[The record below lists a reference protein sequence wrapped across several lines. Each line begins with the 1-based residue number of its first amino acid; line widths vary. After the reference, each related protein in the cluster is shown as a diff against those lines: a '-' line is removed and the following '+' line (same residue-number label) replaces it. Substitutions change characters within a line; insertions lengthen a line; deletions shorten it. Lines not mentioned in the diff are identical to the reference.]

1 MAEPNL
7 RPIECV
13 PIQLKPFVPESE
25 ERRCLH
31 GLLVYV
37 PARVATSVGPQLP
50 EIPMTNTRFH
60 LSLTTVLAMGL
71 GATLT
76 HALTPSTAVGYP
88 AGAAVSYGTNPVISA
103 AGTVALGSSSSALTT
118 SADQELVITDA
129 ILSVSSSDRSCR
141 GSVDFT
147 LRLGD
152 GTALGHF
159 TSDITGDYEWVDA
172 PYVRSAYGYSSGTD
186 PTQAVHF
193 TSGIRLPAG
202 DTVVVHAT
210 GRAISC
216 GDSSVSARYTLSG
229 YLAQP

>member
-1 MAEPNL
+1 
-7 RPIECV
+7 
-13 PIQLKPFVPESE
+13 
-25 ERRCLH
+25 
-31 GLLVYV
+31 
-37 PARVATSVGPQLP
+37 
-50 EIPMTNTRFH
+50 MTNSRFH

-76 HALTPSTAVGYP
+76 HALTPSTAAGYP
-88 AGAAVSYGTNPVISA
+88 AGVAVSYGGNPVVSS
-103 AGTVALGSSSSALTT
+103 AGTVALGSSESALTT
-118 SADQELVITDA
+118 SADQDLVITDA
-129 ILSVSSSDRSCR
+129 ILSVSSSDGSCK

-147 LRLGD
+147 LTLSG

-159 TSDITGDYEWVDA
+159 TSDLTGNHPWVSSPYITA
-172 PYVRSAYGYSSGTD
+172 AYGYSSGTD

-193 TSGIRLPAG
+193 TSGIRVPAG
-202 DTVVVHAT
+202 ETVVVHTT